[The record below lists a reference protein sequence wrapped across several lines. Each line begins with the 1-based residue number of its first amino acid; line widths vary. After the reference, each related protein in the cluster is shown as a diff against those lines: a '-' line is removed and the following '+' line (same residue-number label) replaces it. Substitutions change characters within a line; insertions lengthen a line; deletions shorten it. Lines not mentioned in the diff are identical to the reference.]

1 VRGIPTC
8 NRCRSMTFFLTLV
21 ILCSAVFPLG
31 FSECR
36 AEEYTFDLAEIEKKP
51 YHLGGYAE
59 INPIL
64 FGLDRDAAL
73 YRLRFYDRDEGSV
86 LEQYD
91 MTLQLDGSYEKGM
104 ARVFART
111 NTSLNHTYEGW
122 SGKTVLYEGLL
133 SLKPSS
139 SLTVDMGKKT
149 MKWGKGYAWNLV
161 AFVDRPKDPD
171 DPAQN
176 LEGFFVASADYTKS
190 FQGPLKAFSFTPV
203 LIPVYGEMNKDF
215 GDEKHINLGA
225 KLYFLFLDTDIDF
238 MFLNGASKTPRFGS
252 DFSRNITS
260 NLEIHGELA
269 WIKDFEKS
277 LVNPAGTLIE
287 EQSDVLSFLAGIRYL
302 SAKETTY
309 IFEYY
314 RNGTGFTEEEMRDYF
329 FFVEKGYDEFLDTG
343 SDALLRK
350 ARNLAEGRY
359 GRMNA
364 MKDYLY
370 LRISQKEPFDIL
382 YFTPSIT
389 WIANVDDRSFSF
401 SPELLYTGVTN
412 LELRLKG
419 TLLAG
424 EDFSEY
430 GEKQNDYRIELRL
443 RYYF

>member
-1 VRGIPTC
+1 LRLGIKM
-8 NRCRSMTFFLTLV
+8 NSVKSQWLMGLLLLSAITLSV
-21 ILCSAVFPLG
+21 PSFCG
-31 FSECR
+31 
-36 AEEYTFDLAEIEKKP
+36 AEEYEFDLAEIEKKP

-59 INPIL
+59 VNPIL

-73 YRLRFYDRDEGSV
+73 YKLRFYNRDEGSA

-111 NTSLNHTYEGW
+111 NSSLNYTYEGW
-122 SGKTVLYEGLL
+122 SGKTALYEGLL
-133 SLKPSS
+133 SLQPSS

-149 MKWGKGYAWNLV
+149 MKWGKGYAWNPV

-190 FQGPLKAFSFTPV
+190 FQGPLKTFSFTPV
-203 LIPVYGEMNKDF
+203 LIPVYGEMNDDF
-215 GDEKHINLGA
+215 GDEKHVNLGA

-238 MFLNGASKTPRFGS
+238 MFLSGGSKTPRFGS

-269 WIKDFEKS
+269 WIRDFQKS
-277 LVNPAGTLIE
+277 CIDQEGTLVTT
-287 EQSDVLSFLAGIRYL
+287 QSDAWSFLAGIRYL
-302 SAKETTY
+302 STKETTY
-309 IFEYY
+309 ILEYY

-329 FFVEKGYDEFLDTG
+329 LFVEQGYDEFLATG
-343 SDALLRK
+343 SDALLGK
-350 ARNLAEGRY
+350 ARNLTEGRY
-359 GRMNA
+359 GRMNPT
-364 MKDYLY
+364 KDYLY

-389 WIANVDDRSFSF
+389 WIYNADDRSFSV
-401 SPELLYTGVTN
+401 SPELLYTGITN
-412 LELRLKG
+412 LEVRLKG
-419 TLLAG
+419 TALAG
-424 EDFSEY
+424 ERFSEY
-430 GEKQNDYRIELRL
+430 GEKQNDYRIELRV